1 MDLNS
6 YLRTE
11 GKHAPSA
18 ILYRRLSLLQHPWFD
33 DSGEPPSLEVVRGLP
48 PVPPSIDT
56 SEAIGC
62 VLNGRRIPAPAP
74 SNSSR
79 FRRAERPF
87 ENASLGRSAVSPS
100 SLRSSRRNGAERP
113 WGGGVGFKYGCPS
126 VGSQKSAGPTEMG
139 QTGVA
144 SGFEELHRAIE
155 DTVDSIVAGAST
167 VDVGGWFI
175 RLAAHVRM
183 YTSRGDDE
191 KIARYVNGV
200 IRSLS
205 EQYAGN
211 TAAAQGAY
219 ARTALWI
226 LDSLVSGVLHNT
238 HPGLREALKWCRDAI
253 ARALYCP
260 PTNLHPEDLGCAPS
274 EMRSGAAEYQ
284 PVPEM
289 AGDELGG
296 GGEAPTLRVL
306 LREKLRRYG
315 GAMAFEDNAVVQEKL
330 QCTHEMLR
338 QEKEYAERLL
348 AAERMVCRFWQNEV
362 KCFVLRAWR
371 NSISLK
377 KEYRKMATEKRERE
391 RELARMR
398 RVAADLQK
406 EKAKQEAS
414 FSDQLS
420 KAVTRSS
427 QVADACREVEEALR
441 AEKEKCKELH
451 KVTLQR
457 KAEFLILSERLSK
470 AAKETEQARRARST
484 VETALQ
490 QLRNELQNE
499 NEKCATLEELA
510 ALCETVTKRLSIR
523 PIVTDLMKGG
533 AQGAKPTS
541 EDSGGVLQAWMS
553 TFAGGLW
560 PKDQFPLKF
569 IASLHRVLPEV
580 VTEKDVE
587 AAACT
592 GSEAEQSS
600 ILFDLLQKPTFL
612 GSAIPFF
619 QHTFTSPVQP
629 GTAVSLLSIIASHLI
644 TPAPPAPPK
653 AAAPGARKTFTKGEV
668 QHLVV
673 ALASATD
680 ALATACGGMTSLLK
694 DARRWPEGPPCVGAA
709 PPPLGVDWAPDRA
722 ALAEFLPAKALAAA
736 AAVPK
741 IRGRVREYSQALDAV
756 KERYSTIFIVRE
768 NVSELLTDCGASKAA
783 SQAVFSMLPAAE
795 QEEVSPPLLS
805 AALIKGGVTVHPQL
819 PVEAAFEAFMQDTV
833 LKATRVKKAASDIAL
848 VVKQYQGRLLKLYQN
863 MGNGGVRFASL
874 CKLLTERGL
883 LHPDDTDPAVHL
895 NQASAKL
902 LFELALQ
909 SSPTDRRFMRDSP
922 LSFPQLITMLL
933 LVAQMVFPSP
943 ILLAETKLRKLLDEY
958 VFNKNIP

>member
-205 EQYAGN
+205 EQLSSQIVARALYCTPTNLHPEDLGCAPSEMRSGAAEYQPVPEMAGDELGGGGEPP
-211 TAAAQGAY
+211 TLGAY

-756 KERYSTIFIVRE
+756 KE
-768 NVSELLTDCGASKAA
+768 
-783 SQAVFSMLPAAE
+783 
-795 QEEVSPPLLS
+795 
-805 AALIKGGVTVHPQL
+805 
-819 PVEAAFEAFMQDTV
+819 
-833 LKATRVKKAASDIAL
+833 
-848 VVKQYQGRLLKLYQN
+848 
-863 MGNGGVRFASL
+863 
-874 CKLLTERGL
+874 
-883 LHPDDTDPAVHL
+883 
-895 NQASAKL
+895 
-902 LFELALQ
+902 
-909 SSPTDRRFMRDSP
+909 
-922 LSFPQLITMLL
+922 
-933 LVAQMVFPSP
+933 
-943 ILLAETKLRKLLDEY
+943 
-958 VFNKNIP
+958 